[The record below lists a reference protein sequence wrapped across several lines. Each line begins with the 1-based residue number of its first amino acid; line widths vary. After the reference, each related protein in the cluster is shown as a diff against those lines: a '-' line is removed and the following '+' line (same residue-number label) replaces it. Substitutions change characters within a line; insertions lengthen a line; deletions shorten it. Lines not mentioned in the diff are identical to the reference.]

1 MRLKLVLRLNFASR
15 GGELKGTKISSSSF
29 LINDHMHAANSSKPW
44 EKREERGRGERRER
58 EREIGTLIPF

>member
-1 MRLKLVLRLNFASR
+1 LLVG

-44 EKREERGRGERRER
+44 EKREERERGERRER
-58 EREIGTLIPF
+58 ERQIGTLVLF